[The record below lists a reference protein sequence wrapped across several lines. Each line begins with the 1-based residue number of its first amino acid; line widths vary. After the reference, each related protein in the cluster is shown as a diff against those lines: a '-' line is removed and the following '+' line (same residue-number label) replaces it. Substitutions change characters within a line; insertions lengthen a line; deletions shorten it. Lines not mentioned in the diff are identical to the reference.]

1 MRLILKHFDMRL
13 IAIVLSLSVLG
24 LVMLSSITGANVY
37 GAGSELKIQMLSL
50 FLGLVFLSV
59 FLLID
64 YRILQRFYILIY
76 VFSILLLL
84 LVYIPGLGVVRNSAR
99 SWIDLGALD
108 FQTSELSK
116 IGFIVFFSAYF
127 DRVREKINSV
137 FYIFL
142 TLALASP
149 FFILLF
155 KQPDFGTMM
164 VFFIIFSGMVFV
176 SNINIKII
184 IGVLLVG
191 LLSLPLIYASL
202 GDYQKARLTSFM
214 NQDGVITEDNW
225 QVEMSKITMGSG
237 GAKGS
242 GLYQGGFS
250 KNNYLPVKTSDF
262 IYPVLVEELGF
273 VGGMTVIL
281 LYFLMISRCLAISFS
296 AKDKFGSNIAMGVLF
311 MFASQIFENIAMTMG
326 LMPVTGITL
335 PFLSYGGSS
344 MLINMIA
351 ISLLMN
357 IYFRRLKKGAY

>member
-1 MRLILKHFDMRL
+1 MKLILKHFDIRL
-13 IAIVLSLSVLG
+13 LATVLTLCTLS
-24 LVMLSSITGANVY
+24 LVMLASITGVNVY
-37 GAGSELKIQMLSL
+37 GISSELKIQMLSL
-50 FLGLVFLSV
+50 FLGLLFMSI
-59 FLLID
+59 FLLFD
-64 YRILQRFYILIY
+64 YKLLYRFYIPIY
-76 VFSILLLL
+76 ILSILLLL
-84 LVYIPGLGVVRNSAR
+84 LVYIPGLGVVRGGAK
-99 SWIDLGALD
+99 SWIDLKVLD

-116 IGFIVFFSAYF
+116 IGFIIFYSAYF
-127 DRVREKINSV
+127 EKIREKINSMR
-137 FYIFL
+137 YIAITIL
-142 TLALASP
+142 LSAP

-176 SNINIKII
+176 SKINIKII
-184 IGVLLVG
+184 VSVLLIG

-202 GDYQKARLTSFM
+202 DEFQKKRLSSFM
-214 NQDGVITEDNW
+214 NQDGVITEDNR

-237 GAKGS
+237 GTKGT
-242 GLYQGGFS
+242 GLFKGGFS

-273 VGGMTVIL
+273 VGGISVII
-281 LYFLMISRCLAISFS
+281 LYFLMISRFLIISFS
-296 AKDKFGSNIAMGVLF
+296 AKDKFGSYLAMGVLF
-311 MFASQIFENIAMTMG
+311 MFSAQIFENIAMTMG

-357 IYFRRLKKGAY
+357 VYLRRVKM